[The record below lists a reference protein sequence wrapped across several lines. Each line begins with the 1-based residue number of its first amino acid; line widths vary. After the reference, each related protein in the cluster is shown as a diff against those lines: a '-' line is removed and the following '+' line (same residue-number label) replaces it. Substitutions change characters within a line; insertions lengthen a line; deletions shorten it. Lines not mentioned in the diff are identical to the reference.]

1 MAFFNTFDEDK
12 LLRQVLPRLYRA
24 LDDWLQG
31 MAADE
36 TALMNQITS
45 EFNPRRSR
53 TCDIGKCGVY
63 SVSSELFEL
72 HRRGVDQID
81 EYGSDVALTIEAPDF
96 TKTAFFQFK
105 ISKNDTAQVE
115 AKQVEAAKRMRE
127 VFERAFVFTVDRV
140 SGRIR
145 LTPVSDIAGDFGDQ
159 KTKGFDINDWEAFS
173 EWLLNWFRCKRGKST
188 NPDEQRTIEDL
199 LRRFSIAR
207 PRRRLDTGWE
217 LPDKYLPARSWLET
231 SIKPKEG

>member
-1 MAFFNTFDEDK
+1 MAFFDTFDEDK

-24 LDDWLQG
+24 LDHWLQG

-36 TALMNQITS
+36 TALMNQIS
-45 EFNPRRSR
+45 AEFNPPRSR
-53 TCDIGKCGVY
+53 KCDIGKSGEY

-72 HRRGVDQID
+72 HRRGEDQVD
-81 EYGSDVALTIEAPDF
+81 EYGSDLALTIEAPDF

-105 ISKNDTAQVE
+105 IAKDDTAHVE
-115 AKQVEAAKRMRE
+115 AKQVAAAKRIRE

-145 LTPVSDIAGDFGDQ
+145 LTPMTEIAGDFSGQ
-159 KTKGFDINDWEAFS
+159 KTKGFDINDWEAFA
-173 EWLLNWFRCKRGKST
+173 EWLLNWFRCKRGKRT
-188 NPDEQRTIEDL
+188 RPEEQRTIEDL
-199 LRRFSIAR
+199 LRRFSIAK
-207 PRRRLDTGWE
+207 PRTRLDPGWE
-217 LPDKYLPARSWLET
+217 LPNKYLPARSWLKT